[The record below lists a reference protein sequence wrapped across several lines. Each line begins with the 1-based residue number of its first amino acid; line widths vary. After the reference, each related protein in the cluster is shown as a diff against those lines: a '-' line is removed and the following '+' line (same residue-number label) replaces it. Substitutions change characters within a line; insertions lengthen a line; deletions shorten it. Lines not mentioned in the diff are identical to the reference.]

1 MQIRTLLAAAAM
13 AFSTVSAGALFN
25 PKCDACAALV
35 IKANICTDILT
46 IDGHCDPVK
55 ACPCWRKCLDDPL
68 ITADIK
74 ILIKELLLICVCAS
88 V

>member
-1 MQIRTLLAAAAM
+1 MQFRSILASVAL
-13 AFSTVSAGALFN
+13 AFSTVSATALFN
-25 PKCDACAALV
+25 PQCDACAALV

-46 IDGHCDPVK
+46 SDGHCDPVK
-55 ACPCWRKCLDDPL
+55 ACPCWRNCLDDPL

-74 ILIKELLLICVCAS
+74 LLIQELLLICVCVS